1 METAVK
7 IRTGS
12 WKSFTIY
19 TARLAGYPAVV
30 LTYMETGS
38 ISQCQLTLE
47 KIVRLFANESRRY
60 FKDILEYDSYENLF
74 TSVAR
79 LLVRGKKGFEEDS
92 FSEELQSL
100 VDERILKQSFK
111 SCGKPGN

>member
-1 METAVK
+1 M
-7 IRTGS
+7 
-12 WKSFTIY
+12 
-19 TARLAGYPAVV
+19 

-79 LLVRGKKGFEEDS
+79 LLVREKRDS
-92 FSEELQSL
+92 RKTVS
-100 VDERILKQSFK
+100 VKNFK
-111 SCGKPGN
+111 ALL